1 MASLLSFSVI
11 IVSSDAWLFVGNARQ
26 QTPRL
31 TSENGANTVFLL
43 GTISGSRSSD
53 SARWTGNKWE
63 KYIQPDNESILC

>member
-53 SARWTGNKWE
+53 SAR
-63 KYIQPDNESILC
+63 